1 MMRFST
7 IVTSIC
13 TILLVIGCAGQHGA
27 LMKLAENSYQ
37 ANDYTAALQAA
48 VRALKLKPDYEK
60 AQNSV
65 LTFFNAAVEKRKNN
79 IKGLEATTHKF
90 KWDDIVADYQ
100 GLIEINNL
108 VKYLPPLVHKQT
120 KQPITFD
127 IKDYS
132 DQLGKALENAAE
144 AHYQEGILIADS
156 ADDVDT
162 QKRAAKE
169 FKMVERFVQG
179 YKDAQS
185 RYEKSRSAGIKRVAI
200 IPFEDKSGNRRQLYG
215 TPSYGAIS
223 EAVTDAV
230 VSNILG
236 DPSAVEFLQLIS
248 RDEVERVLNE
258 QNLSLTGILDEG
270 TAQNI
275 GEILGVHEIVTGQ
288 INQIIYSAPQTISS
302 RYRQEAKIRVR
313 RGTYIDEKGKE
324 QPRYVD
330 VPVSAIVTKYQ
341 RRGSAAISG
350 SYKIINVRTAQI
362 MQSNAFSPKYVFEGV
377 WGKLDGDKRA
387 LNRESERLCSMSE
400 PFTPSQ
406 QEMVLEAQKKLIS
419 ELSLA
424 IKNYAR

>member
-1 MMRFST
+1 MRFST
-7 IVTSIC
+7 IVIC
-13 TILLVIGCAGQHGA
+13 TVLFLIGCAGQHGA
-27 LMKLAENSYQ
+27 WMKLAEKNYQ
-37 ANDYTAALQAA
+37 TNDYEAALEAT
-48 VRALKLKPDYEK
+48 VRSLKLKPDYEK
-60 AQNSV
+60 AQNLV
-65 LTFFNAAVEKRKNN
+65 LIFFNAAVEKRENY
-79 IKGLEATTHKF
+79 IKALNAATAKF
-90 KWDDIVADYQ
+90 KWDNIVVEYLM
-100 GLIEINNL
+100 LIEINNL
-108 VKYLPPLVHKQT
+108 VKNLPPLVHKQT

-132 DQLGKALENAAE
+132 NQLGKALENAAE
-144 AHYQEGILIADS
+144 AHYQEGIRIADS

-215 TPSYGAIS
+215 TLSYGAIS

-288 INQIIYSAPQTISS
+288 INQIIYSAPQTITS
-302 RYRQEAKIRVR
+302 RYSDKATISKRQ
-313 RGTYIDEKGKE
+313 GTYIDEKGKE
-324 QPRYVD
+324 QSRYVEI
-330 VPVSAIVTKYQ
+330 PVSAMVIKYQ
-341 RRGSAAISG
+341 RRSSAAISG

-362 MQSNAFSPKYVFEGV
+362 MQSNAFSPKYVFEAV
-377 WGKLDGDKRA
+377 WGKCTGDEDA
-387 LNRESERLCSMSE
+387 LSSESARLCSMSE

-406 QEMVLEAQKKLIS
+406 QEMVLEAQKILTY
-419 ELSLA
+419 ELSSA
-424 IKNYAR
+424 IKKYAR